1 MPPTRLGTIPQLYT
15 QQKPEQF
22 SQRNHQTTESVISN
36 RIEKVHWEIL
46 FGDVNE
52 IPFKRVKQTMV
63 LFSSRPSIL
72 FQAQAFLLGLFYWK
86 KNLSE
91 GFLWETQLN
100 IYFYIILFISNINL
114 LWGTNHRK
122 TVNNRGG
129 YIGEG
134 HIGHYHVA
142 LSQC

>member
-1 MPPTRLGTIPQLYT
+1 MPPTGLGTIPQLYT

-36 RIEKVHWEIL
+36 RIEKVHWKIL

-72 FQAQAFLLGLFYWK
+72 FQAPAFLLRLFEWK
-86 KNLSE
+86 KDLSE

-129 YIGEG
+129 YIGGG
-134 HIGHYHVA
+134 HVGHYHVA
-142 LSQC
+142 LNQC